1 MKKFKIEDLI
11 KFPIAK
17 NGKYWIIAPLAIIIL
32 AGIMFGVY
40 AGIYKDANKGMNIG
54 IDFAGGSVVTV
65 ALGDSVLTSD
75 TYKEYEKLLT
85 DVVESDANAE
95 KVAAYAISDTY
106 KEENNGKTLP
116 DVTADI
122 AKAHIT
128 YSQTSGSGEDYAIVF
143 KYDNVSKT
151 YDKDNT
157 LSTYRN
163 KVIKAAIIE
172 ALQTKLTDVDY
183 DEIES
188 MVSYEN
194 IGATASEELIQKAL
208 ICLAV
213 SLAII
218 LVYIIIRF
226 EIWSGLAAVIALMHD
241 VAILIAMT
249 IICHIQVNS
258 AFVAAII
265 TIVSYSINNT
275 IVIFDRVRENMKNE
289 RKLNAKFEKDVVLD
303 NSVKQ
308 TLLRSI
314 NSTITTMVPIAIFA
328 IFGSS
333 TVNEFALPVIFG
345 LIAGFYSS
353 MFISP
358 SLYYVMSNA
367 WEKRKKNDNKIVKD
381 SKQQKPKYVG
391 AKN

>member
-1 MKKFKIEDLI
+1 MAKKFKVEDLI

-17 NGKYWIIAPLAIIIL
+17 NLKYWIIAPLVIILL
-32 AGIMFGVY
+32 AGIMFGVF
-40 AGIYKDANKGMNIG
+40 AGVYKDAKKGMNIG
-54 IDFAGGSVVTV
+54 IDFAGGSLVTV
-65 ALGDSVLTSD
+65 ALGDSILTKD
-75 TYKEYEKLLT
+75 TYADYEALIREAI
-85 DVVESDANAE
+85 ESDANAQ
-95 KVAAYAISDTY
+95 KVAEEAANQGLSGITAAI
-106 KEENNGKTLP
+106 
-116 DVTADI
+116 AQ
-122 AKAHIT
+122 AHVT
-128 YSQTSGSGEDYAIVF
+128 YSQTSGSGEEYAIVF

-151 YDKDNT
+151 YDENNV

-163 KVIKAAIIE
+163 DVIKSSIAA
-172 ALQTKLTDVDY
+172 ALAAKLPDIDAT
-183 DEIES
+183 EIS
-188 MVSYEN
+188 DMITYEN
-194 IGATASEELIQKAL
+194 IGATASAELIKTAF

-213 SLAII
+213 ALALI

-226 EIWSGLAAVIALMHD
+226 EVWSGLAAVIALIHD
-241 VAILIAMT
+241 VAILVAMT

-275 IVIFDRVRENMKNE
+275 IVIFDRVRENLKKE
-289 RKLNAKFEKDVVLD
+289 RKLNAKFDTAVILD
-303 NSVKQ
+303 DSVKQ

-314 NSTITTMVPIAIFA
+314 NSTVTTMVPIVIFA

-358 SLYYVMSNA
+358 SLYYAMSAA
-367 WEKRKKNDNKIVKD
+367 WEKHKQNAKLKKDEATA
-381 SKQQKPKYVG
+381 KPKYVG
-391 AKN
+391 AKQ

>member
-1 MKKFKIEDLI
+1 MKKFKVENLI

-17 NGKYWIIAPLAIIIL
+17 NGKFWIIAPLVIIVL
-32 AGIMFGVY
+32 AGIMFGIY
-40 AGIYKDANKGMNIG
+40 AGVYKDVNKGMNIG
-54 IDFAGGSVVTV
+54 IDFAGGSVITVT
-65 ALGDSVLTSD
+65 LGDSVLTKETYSD
-75 TYKEYEKLLT
+75 YEKL
-85 DVVESDANAE
+85 VENAIESDGCAE
-95 KVAAYAISDTY
+95 KVAAYAVSEDY
-106 KEENNGKTLP
+106 EKEYGKTLP
-116 DVTADI
+116 DVTAQV
-122 AKAHIT
+122 AKAKVT
-128 YSQTSGSGEDYAIVF
+128 YSQTSGSGEEYAIVL

-163 KVIKAAIIE
+163 TVIKTAIAD
-172 ALQTKLTDVDY
+172 ALQAKLTDVDY

-188 MVSYEN
+188 MITYEN
-194 IGATASEELIQKAL
+194 IGATASAELIEKAL

-226 EIWSGLAAVIALMHD
+226 EIWSGLAAVIALIHD

-275 IVIFDRVRENMKNE
+275 IVIFDRVRENIRNE
-289 RKLNAKFEKDVVLD
+289 RKLSAKFDKAMVLD
-303 NSVKQ
+303 NSIKQ

-314 NSTITTMVPIAIFA
+314 NSTLTTMIPIVIFA
-328 IFGSS
+328 IFGSA

-358 SLYYVMSNA
+358 SLYYIMSNA
-367 WEKRKKNDNKIVKD
+367 WDKRKQNAKIANDDKNAP
-381 SKQQKPKYVG
+381 KPKYVG

>member
-1 MKKFKIEDLI
+1 MAKKFKVEDLI

-17 NGKYWIIAPLAIIIL
+17 NIKYWIIAPLAIIIL

-40 AGIYKDANKGMNIG
+40 AGVYKDAGKGMNIG
-54 IDFAGGSVVTV
+54 IDFAGGSLATV
-65 ALGDSVLTSD
+65 ALGDSVLTD
-75 TYKEYEKLLT
+75 ATYSEYESLIR
-85 DVVESDANAE
+85 DAIESNENAE
-95 KVAAYAISDTY
+95 KVAAYAVSDEY
-106 KEENNGKTLP
+106 AALYGKKLEGI
-116 DVTADI
+116 TATI

-128 YSQTSGSGEDYAIVF
+128 YSQTSGSGEEYAIVF
-143 KYDNVSKT
+143 KYDNVSKS
-151 YDKDNT
+151 YDSDNT

-163 KVIKAAIIE
+163 EVIKQSIAN
-172 ALQTKLTDVDY
+172 ALKEKFPDTDI
-183 DEIES
+183 DELQS
-188 MVSYEN
+188 MITYEN
-194 IGATASEELIQKAL
+194 IGATASAELIKTAL

-213 SLAII
+213 SLALI

-226 EIWSGLAAVIALMHD
+226 EIWSGLAAVIALIHD

-275 IVIFDRVRENMKNE
+275 IVIFDRVRENLRNE
-289 RKLNAKFEKDVVLD
+289 RKLNAKFDTAVILD
-303 NSVKQ
+303 NSVKH

-314 NSTITTMVPIAIFA
+314 NSTVTTMIPIVIFA

-358 SLYYVMSNA
+358 SLYYVMSQA
-367 WEKRKKNDNKIVKD
+367 WEKHKANKTKIKTEAAA
-381 SKQQKPKYVG
+381 KPKYVG
-391 AKN
+391 AKQ

>member
-1 MKKFKIEDLI
+1 MKKFRIENLI

-17 NGKYWIIAPLAIIIL
+17 NIKYWIIAPLAIIVL
-32 AGIMFGVY
+32 AGIMFGVF
-40 AGIYKDANKGMNIG
+40 AGVYKDATKGMNIG
-54 IDFAGGSVVTV
+54 IDFAGGSIVTV
-65 ALGDSVLTSD
+65 ALGDTYLTND
-75 TYKEYEKLLT
+75 TYNDYKNIITKAI
-85 DVVESDANAE
+85 ESDSCAE
-95 KVAAYAISDTY
+95 QVSAYAVSDDY
-106 KEENNGKTLP
+106 KDLHDGKTLEGI
-116 DVTADI
+116 TTQI
-122 AKAHIT
+122 AKATVT
-128 YSQTSGSGEDYAIVF
+128 YVQTSGSGEDYAITF

-151 YDKDNT
+151 YDQDNT
-157 LSTYRN
+157 LSTQRN
-163 KVIKAAIIE
+163 KIIKSAIAD
-172 ALQTKLTDVDY
+172 ALAEKIDLDR

-188 MVSYEN
+188 MISSEN
-194 IGATASEELIQKAL
+194 IGATASAELIKTAL

-241 VAILIAMT
+241 VAILVAMT

-275 IVIFDRVRENMKNE
+275 IVIFDRVRENLKNE
-289 RKLNAKFEKDVVLD
+289 RKLNAKFDKATILD

-345 LIAGFYSS
+345 LVAGFYSS

-367 WEKRKKNDNKIVKD
+367 WEKRKKNGKIVKD
-381 SKQQKPKYVG
+381 DKTPKPKYVG
-391 AKN
+391 AKV

>member
-1 MKKFKIEDLI
+1 MNKKFKVENLI

-17 NGKYWIIAPLAIIIL
+17 NIKYWIIAPLAIIIL
-32 AGIMFGVY
+32 AGIMFGVF
-40 AGIYKDANKGMNIG
+40 AGVYKDAKKGMNIG

-65 ALGDSVLTSD
+65 AIGDQYLTND
-75 TYKEYEKLLT
+75 TYNEYKNLLT
-85 DVVESDANAE
+85 DAIESDANA
-95 KVAAYAISDTY
+95 KAVAEYAVSDTY
-106 KEENNGKTLP
+106 KSAYGKTL
-116 DVTADI
+116 DGITEEI
-122 AKAHIT
+122 AKAHVT
-128 YSQTSGSGEDYAIVF
+128 YAQTSGSDEDYAIVF

-151 YDKDNT
+151 YDADNT
-157 LSTYRN
+157 LSAKRN
-163 KVIKAAIIE
+163 EIIKESIAT
-172 ALQTKLTDVDY
+172 ALAGKLTDVEA
-183 DEIES
+183 DEISS
-188 MVSYEN
+188 MITYEN
-194 IGATASEELIQKAL
+194 IGATASAELIQKAL

-226 EIWSGLAAVIALMHD
+226 EIWSGLAAVIALIHD

-275 IVIFDRVRENMKNE
+275 IVIFDRVRENLKNE
-289 RKLNAKFEKDVVLD
+289 RKLNAKFDTAVILD
-303 NSVKQ
+303 TSVKQ

-314 NSTITTMVPIAIFA
+314 NSTVTTMIPIAIFA

-358 SLYYVMSNA
+358 SLYYVMSTA
-367 WEKRKKNDNKIVKD
+367 WEKRKQTKKTESINK
-381 SKQQKPKYVG
+381 SAKPKYVG

>member
-1 MKKFKIEDLI
+1 MAKKFKVEDLI

-17 NGKYWIIAPLAIIIL
+17 NIKYWIIAPLAIIIL

-40 AGIYKDANKGMNIG
+40 AGVYKDAGKGMNIG
-54 IDFAGGSVVTV
+54 IDFAGGSLATVT
-65 ALGDSVLTSD
+65 LGDSVLTD
-75 TYKEYEKLLT
+75 ATYSEYESLIR
-85 DVVESDANAE
+85 DAIESNENAE
-95 KVAAYAISDTY
+95 KVAAYAVSDEY
-106 KEENNGKTLP
+106 AALYGKKLEGI
-116 DVTADI
+116 TATI

-128 YSQTSGSGEDYAIVF
+128 YSQTSGSGEEYAIVF
-143 KYDNVSKT
+143 KYDNVSKS
-151 YDKDNT
+151 YDADNT

-163 KVIKAAIIE
+163 EVIKQSIANVLKEKFPDTDIDE
-172 ALQTKLTDVDY
+172 LQ
-183 DEIES
+183 S
-188 MVSYEN
+188 MVTYEN
-194 IGATASEELIQKAL
+194 IGATASAELIKTAL

-213 SLAII
+213 SLALI
-218 LVYIIIRF
+218 LIYIIIRF
-226 EIWSGLAAVIALMHD
+226 EVWSGLAAVIALIHD

-275 IVIFDRVRENMKNE
+275 IVIFDRVRENLRNE
-289 RKLNAKFEKDVVLD
+289 RKLNAKFDTAVILD
-303 NSVKQ
+303 DSVKQ

-314 NSTITTMVPIAIFA
+314 NSTVTTMIPIVIFA

-358 SLYYVMSNA
+358 SLYYVMSQA
-367 WEKRKKNDNKIVKD
+367 WEKHKANKTKIKTEAAA
-381 SKQQKPKYVG
+381 KPKYVG
-391 AKN
+391 AKQ

>member
-1 MKKFKIEDLI
+1 MAKKFKVEDLI

-17 NGKYWIIAPLAIIIL
+17 NLKYWIIAPLVIILL
-32 AGIMFGVY
+32 AGIMFGVF
-40 AGIYKDANKGMNIG
+40 AGVYKDAKKGMNIG
-54 IDFAGGSVVTV
+54 IDFAGGSLVTV
-65 ALGDSVLTSD
+65 ALGDSILTKD
-75 TYKEYEKLLT
+75 TYADYEALIREAI
-85 DVVESDANAE
+85 ESDANAQ
-95 KVAAYAISDTY
+95 KVAEEAANQGLSGITAAI
-106 KEENNGKTLP
+106 
-116 DVTADI
+116 AQ
-122 AKAHIT
+122 AHVT
-128 YSQTSGSGEDYAIVF
+128 YSQTSGSGEEYAIVF

-151 YDKDNT
+151 YDENNV

-163 KVIKAAIIE
+163 DVIKSSIAA
-172 ALQTKLTDVDY
+172 ALAAKLPDIDAT
-183 DEIES
+183 EIS
-188 MVSYEN
+188 DMITYEN
-194 IGATASEELIQKAL
+194 IGATASAELIKTAF

-213 SLAII
+213 ALALI

-226 EIWSGLAAVIALMHD
+226 EVWSGLAAVIALIHD
-241 VAILIAMT
+241 VAILVAMT

-289 RKLNAKFEKDVVLD
+289 KKLNVKFDSALVLD

-314 NSTITTMVPIAIFA
+314 NSTVTTMVPIAIFA

-358 SLYYVMSNA
+358 SLYYVMSEA
-367 WEKRKKNDNKIVKD
+367 WAKRKASKKLIKD
-381 SKQQKPKYVG
+381 EKASKPKYVG